1 MILGTLFKRYVSHTA
16 AIQNFSRTFWTL
28 DQCQADLEMK
38 FLQENMSEDV
48 NDIEFIIAHAIKRKT
63 VSINPAQKQPK
74 DRLHPLRCLHLT
86 PTC

>member
-1 MILGTLFKRYVSHTA
+1 
-16 AIQNFSRTFWTL
+16 
-28 DQCQADLEMK
+28 MK